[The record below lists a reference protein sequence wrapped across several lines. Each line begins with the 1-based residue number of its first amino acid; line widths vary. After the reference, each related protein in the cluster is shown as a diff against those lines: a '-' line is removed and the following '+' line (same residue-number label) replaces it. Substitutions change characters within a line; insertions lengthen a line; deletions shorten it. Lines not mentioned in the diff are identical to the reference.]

1 MRDRLIWCGIVTAVT
16 LPLLLIA
23 PSSHG
28 EWYVGLYGGYS
39 NPTKLRDVQMP
50 MLGQQEAQASFPAYN
65 PLVGDQLTS
74 SLSTSDVALKSSGI
88 FGGKA
93 GYYFKDE
100 GFSWLGVE
108 VEAFTTTPTIKQQ
121 TVTSTLDATFVP
133 KNINTT
139 IVPPIVPTSIQ
150 QSGPLQ
156 LEESRMRM
164 ITVAFNVVARY
175 PGEIFQPYV
184 GAGVGAFY
192 FSSSGQIDGHQVV
205 PGVNLLG
212 GLRLLITEEF
222 GFFLEGKYNRATFTN
237 LDPNFGLSGEYSA
250 FHGVAGL
257 SYHF

>member
-1 MRDRLIWCGIVTAVT
+1 MRERLVRCGIVLATT
-16 LPLLLIA
+16 LLLLLVV
-23 PSSHG
+23 PSSYA
-28 EWYVGLYGGYS
+28 EWYAGLYGGYS

-50 MLGQQEAQASFPAYN
+50 MLGQQQAQASFPAYN
-65 PLVGDQLTS
+65 PLVGDTLTS
-74 SLSTSDVALKSSGI
+74 TLSTSDVALKSSGI

-121 TVTSTLDATFVP
+121 TVTSSLDATFVP

-139 IVPPIVPTSIQ
+139 SVPPIVPASIQ
-150 QSGPLQ
+150 QSGTVQ

-175 PGEIFQPYV
+175 PGEVFQPYV

-192 FSSSGQIDGHQVV
+192 FSSTGQIDGHQVV

-212 GLRLLITEEF
+212 GLRFLITQEL
-222 GFFLEGKYNRATFTN
+222 GFFLEGKYNRATITN
-237 LDPNFGLSGEYSA
+237 LDSNFGLSGEYSA
-250 FHGVAGL
+250 FHGVVGL

>member
-1 MRDRLIWCGIVTAVT
+1 MQDCLLRCGVAMAIT
-16 LPLLLIA
+16 LPLLLVA
-23 PSSHG
+23 PLSHA

-65 PLVGDQLTS
+65 PLVGDTLTS

-108 VEAFTTTPTIKQQ
+108 VEAFTTAPTIKQQ

-139 IVPPIVPTSIQ
+139 IVPPIVPASIQ
-150 QSGPLQ
+150 QSGTVQ
-156 LEESRMRM
+156 LEESTMRM

-175 PGEIFQPYV
+175 PGEIFQPYI

-192 FSSSGQIDGHQVV
+192 FSSSGQIDGRQVV
-205 PGVNLLG
+205 PGLNLLG
-212 GLRLLITEEF
+212 GLRVLLTQEF
-222 GFFLEGKYNRATFTN
+222 GFFLEGKYNRATITN
-237 LDPNFGLSGEYSA
+237 LDPTFGLTGEYSA
-250 FHGVAGL
+250 FNAVVGL

>member
-1 MRDRLIWCGIVTAVT
+1 MRDCLVRCGVAMAIT
-16 LPLLLIA
+16 LPLLLVA
-23 PSSHG
+23 PLSHA

-50 MLGQQEAQASFPAYN
+50 MLAQSEASTMFPYD
-65 PLVGDQLTS
+65 PLVGDTLTS
-74 SLSTSDVALKSSGI
+74 SMSTSDVALKSSGI

-121 TVTSTLDATFVP
+121 TVSTTLDATFVP
-133 KNINTT
+133 KNVCTT
-139 IVPPIVPTSIQ
+139 CPVPIVPASIQ
-150 QSGPLQ
+150 QSGTLQ
-156 LEESRMRM
+156 LEESAMRM

-175 PGEIFQPYV
+175 PGEIFQPYI

-192 FSSSGQIDGHQVV
+192 FSSSGQIDGRQVV

-212 GLRLLITEEF
+212 GLRVLLTQEF
-222 GFFLEGKYNRATFTN
+222 GFFLEGKYNRATITN
-237 LDPNFGLSGEYSA
+237 LDPTFGLTGEYSA
-250 FHGVAGL
+250 FNAVVGL